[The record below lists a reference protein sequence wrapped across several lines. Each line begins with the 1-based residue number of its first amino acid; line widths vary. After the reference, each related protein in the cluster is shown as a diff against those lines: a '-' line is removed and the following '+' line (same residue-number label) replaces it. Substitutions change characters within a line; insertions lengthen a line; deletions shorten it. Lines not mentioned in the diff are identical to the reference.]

1 MLELVQFSEAVDKA
15 SDASLEGRVL
25 PASPD
30 LSVELKR
37 RNRELAALI
46 AQIAGGEQDALTAL
60 YDQTNRQI
68 YGLLLRILGDPATAE
83 EVLLDVYV
91 QVWRQAARYES
102 GRGTPFAWLIT
113 MARSR
118 AIDRLR
124 SIGNEEHHTDLL
136 EETRDFMH
144 PANAEEDAIASEM
157 RRIVQAALNTLP
169 PEQRELIELAYYNGL
184 SHSDIAARLDQ
195 PLGTVKTRIR
205 RAMIKLRDVLN
216 PVVEG
221 IL

>member
-1 MLELVQFSEAVDKA
+1 MAT
-15 SDASLEGRVL
+15 
-25 PASPD
+25 
-30 LSVELKR
+30 
-37 RNRELAALI
+37 LI

-184 SHSDIAARLDQ
+184 SHSDIAARLDE